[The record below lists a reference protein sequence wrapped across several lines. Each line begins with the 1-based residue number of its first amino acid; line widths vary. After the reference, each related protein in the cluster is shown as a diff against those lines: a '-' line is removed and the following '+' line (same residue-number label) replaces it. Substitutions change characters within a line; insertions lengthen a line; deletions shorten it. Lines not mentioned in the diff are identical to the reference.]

1 MGDEIGSSGNWIR
14 IFDVADLGNP
24 ELVGAVIVDPEA
36 VVHNCYVRGDRL
48 YVAHYTEGLRVFDI
62 SDPHAPVETAYL
74 DTYLDTGYGF
84 RGAWTAYPYF
94 ASGKVIVSDLQS
106 GLWVVTLTDDPV
118 DAEPLPAP
126 VVGLRA
132 WPNPTAGAATLAY
145 TLDAPAEAEV
155 VVADLLGREVAHLGG
170 SGEAGTHRLRV
181 ETGALPAGV
190 YVARLIVDGR
200 LHASTVLTVA
210 R

>member
-1 MGDEIGSSGNWIR
+1 M
-14 IFDVADLGNP
+14 
-24 ELVGAVIVDPEA
+24 
-36 VVHNCYVRGDRL
+36 
-48 YVAHYTEGLRVFDI
+48 
-62 SDPHAPVETAYL
+62 
-74 DTYLDTGYGF
+74 
-84 RGAWTAYPYF
+84 
-94 ASGKVIVSDLQS
+94 SDLQS

-118 DAEPLPAP
+118 DAEPPPAP

-145 TLDAPAEAEV
+145 TLDAPGEAEV
-155 VVADLLGREVAHLGG
+155 VVVDLLGREVARLGG
-170 SGEAGTHRLRV
+170 SEEAGTHRLRV